1 MHDTVIW
8 LKLDKCLFQSL
19 VDIYLAYVYIPPSSS
34 TFYQT
39 YDCDIFA
46 DIENQIV
53 EYMNVGKIML
63 IGDTNARTSN
73 ANDFILNDVLHDD
86 VLRDLGEVLFYGLDS
101 SLPVRVNPD
110 NVVNDYGNKLLTLC
124 KSSGLRI
131 LNGRHSLGMDK
142 DFTFVGPRGMSV
154 VDYLLSSPDVFK
166 LIDQFIVSNFNMF
179 SDHAPLHIRLKSGN
193 YKLNCWW
200 RLL

>member
-8 LKLDKCLFQSL
+8 LKLDKCLFQNL
-19 VDIYLAYVYIPPSSS
+19 VDIYLACVYIPPSSS

-53 EYMNVGKIML
+53 EYMNVGQMML

-142 DFTFVGPRGMSV
+142 DLH
-154 VDYLLSSPDVFK
+154 LL
-166 LIDQFIVSNFNMF
+166 DQGV
-179 SDHAPLHIRLKSGN
+179 
-193 YKLNCWW
+193 
-200 RLL
+200 